1 MGSEGVGRENQDTA
15 PWGDGT
21 EVMCSEVDMI
31 VRLGDQ
37 ETLSIGDQKT
47 WEAGSSEEENQGTAP
62 IGDRRKLVSWVLG
75 GRGYSDAS
83 IMGDCFSLGQK
94 NLGS

>member
-1 MGSEGVGRENQDTA
+1 MLVANFGR
-15 PWGDGT
+15 
-21 EVMCSEVDMI
+21 
-31 VRLGDQ
+31 
-37 ETLSIGDQKT
+37 
-47 WEAGSSEEENQGTAP
+47 EAGSSEEEKIVRPENQGTAP

>member
-37 ETLSIGDQKT
+37 ETLSIGT
-47 WEAGSSEEENQGTAP
+47 
-62 IGDRRKLVSWVLG
+62 RKLGKLG
-75 GRGYSDAS
+75 PPRKRR
-83 IMGDCFSLGQK
+83 L
-94 NLGS
+94 